1 MKRSTVVMT
10 VSVMMLFLAATVLA
24 AGVNFSGTWLRD
36 KDKSDPMMGRGPGGG
51 GGGQRPGGGGGQ
63 RPGGGGRGMA
73 DAQITLILKQTQ
85 NELSLTRKI
94 VAGGEERPAIEQK
107 FTLDGKENTNT
118 SQRGE
123 LKSKSKWNKDTL
135 VVEGTQKMTT
145 PNGEFEMEVK
155 DEYSL
160 SADGKVLTVSTTRT
174 TPGGEQTSKQ
184 VYIKQ

>member
-1 MKRSTVVMT
+1 MKRNTVVMT

-36 KDKSDPMMGRGPGGG
+36 KDKSDPPMMGGRGPGGGG
-51 GGGQRPGGGGGQ
+51 GGGQRPGGGGG
-63 RPGGGGRGMA
+63 GGRAMA
-73 DAQITLILKQTQ
+73 DAQMTLVLKQTP

-94 VAGGEERPAIEQK
+94 VAGGEERPATEQK

-135 VVEGTQKMTT
+135 VVQGTQKVTT
-145 PNGEFEMEVK
+145 PNGEFEIEIK

-184 VYIKQ
+184 VYNKQ

>member
-1 MKRSTVVMT
+1 MT
-10 VSVMMLFLAATVLA
+10 VSVMMLFVAATVLA
-24 AGVNFSGTWLRD
+24 AGINFSGTWVRD
-36 KDKSDPMMGRGPGGG
+36 KDKSDPPMMGGRGG
-51 GGGQRPGGGGGQ
+51 GGGQRPGGGG
-63 RPGGGGRGMA
+63 PGGGGGRAMA
-73 DAQITLILKQTQ
+73 DAQITLVLKQTD

-94 VAGGEERPAIEQK
+94 TAGGQERPPVEQK

-123 LKSKSKWNKDTL
+123 LKSKSKWAKDKL
-135 VVEGTQKMTT
+135 VVEGTQKVTT
-145 PNGEFEMEVK
+145 PNGEFEMEIK

-184 VYIKQ
+184 VYNKQ

>member
-1 MKRSTVVMT
+1 MKRSTWVMT
-10 VSVMMLFLAATVLA
+10 MSVMMLFLAATVLA
-24 AGVNFSGTWLRD
+24 AGVNLGGTWVRD
-36 KDKSDPMMGRGPGGG
+36 KDKSDPPMMRGPGGG
-51 GGGQRPGGGGGQ
+51 GGGGQRPRGGGGG
-63 RPGGGGRGMA
+63 RAMA
-73 DAQITLILKQTQ
+73 DAQITLVLKQTP

-94 VAGGEERPAIEQK
+94 VAGGEERPATEQK

-135 VVEGTQKMTT
+135 VVQGTQKVTT
-145 PNGEFEMEVK
+145 PNGEFELEIK

-184 VYIKQ
+184 VYNKQ